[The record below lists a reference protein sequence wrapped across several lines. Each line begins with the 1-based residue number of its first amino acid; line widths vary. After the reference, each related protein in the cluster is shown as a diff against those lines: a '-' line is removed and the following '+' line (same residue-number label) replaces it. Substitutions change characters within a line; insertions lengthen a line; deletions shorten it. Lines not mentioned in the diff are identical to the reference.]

1 MLTLLLFF
9 VIREY
14 KVIFIGHKE
23 HRHIMSEMMMGV
35 KAALSPIDYCYP
47 TVLLT
52 ASEKHNNFLDAPVP
66 CLVGFWGDDK
76 GCAKLG
82 KQFNHMLYD

>member
-1 MLTLLLFF
+1 
-9 VIREY
+9 
-14 KVIFIGHKE
+14 
-23 HRHIMSEMMMGV
+23 MSEMMMGV